1 VLDPLHRSHDA
12 ILSGRCNNANIQR
25 GVAKRTL
32 LGTSMVHGFGLY
44 AGQKIVEHDFVGEYK
59 GEIIT
64 KSESDRRAAVYEHQK
79 LSYLFSLNKTQE
91 IDSTYF
97 GNKVRFINHANSK
110 TANLYPRIMLVN
122 LVHRIGLFGSRH
134 VKNGEELFFDYG
146 PEFPDE
152 QLGGAKAM
160 KKDATLKAAKSAPR
174 VRNSLL
180 TREFFDVDYRQDA
193 LGNRRAVK
201 AGFGGSWD
209 QSQHTAHS
217 DDVEILP
224 QKQKTYSKQRRRRQK
239 QRIIEDDE
247 DDEIGDSHDENE
259 GVREVS
265 HGASARHVHRSQQTK
280 FEGWYINDGLQAMDI
295 DDGSVDGDFEP
306 DDDDESGSEDG
317 TSQEADDD
325 EHAGGDYDDDPSD

>member
-1 VLDPLHRSHDA
+1 LHRPHDT

-97 GNKVRFINHANSK
+97 GNKVRFINHADSK
-110 TANLYPRIMLVN
+110 KANLYPRIMLVN

-152 QLGGAKAM
+152 QLGGVKAS
-160 KKDATLKAAKSAPR
+160 KKGSTLKAAKSAPR

-201 AGFGGSWD
+201 AGFGGTWD
-209 QSQHTAHS
+209 QSQVLS
-217 DDVEILP
+217 QSNDDGMLP
-224 QKQKTYSKQRRRRQK
+224 PSAKASSKRRRKLQRQ
-239 QRIIEDDE
+239 RVIIDDDDDDE
-247 DDEIGDSHDENE
+247 VNDSHEENE
-259 GVREVS
+259 EEREGLV
-265 HGASARHVHRSQQTK
+265 GAGARNRHRGQQTA
-280 FEGWYINDGLQAMDI
+280 FEGWYVNDGLQAMDI
-295 DDGSVDGDFEP
+295 DIDASVDGDFEP
-306 DDDDESGSEDG
+306 DDDDDSGSGSESSQGEDG
-317 TSQEADDD
+317 ANNADDD
-325 EHAGGDYDDDPSD
+325 SDSSD